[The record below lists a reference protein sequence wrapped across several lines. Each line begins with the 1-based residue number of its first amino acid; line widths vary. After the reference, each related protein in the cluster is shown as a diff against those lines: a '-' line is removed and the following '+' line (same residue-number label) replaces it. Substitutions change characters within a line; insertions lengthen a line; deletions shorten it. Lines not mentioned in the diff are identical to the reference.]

1 MKLFSNYFY
10 ELNENEIFR
19 FINQESETIHLV
31 NENSSFQN
39 NKLLENTL
47 YLKPENLNSYF
58 KNNLIKSKFEL
69 VVITDLIEY
78 VENIYELLQFSQTIL
93 KENGRILITSVNPK
107 WYLIFKIF
115 EFIKLKKNSEL
126 RSYIFPKKI
135 IGTFEGSGLEIINMY
150 SKQIFPFKLFGI
162 GSFLNKFLEMVF
174 CPLGLG
180 IKSYY
185 ICKPKKIIEKQYS
198 KSIIVPAKNEEKNLP
213 ILFNELEL
221 LNLEVEIVLIHGFSS
236 DNTEK
241 VSLELYE
248 KYKNHKNI
256 KLNVLKQ
263 TGNGKAQAVFEALNE
278 TTNDVIAIIDS
289 DISVE
294 PFELN
299 NFFRTID
306 MGYAD
311 FVNGTRLISRLES
324 GSMRWLNIVGNRFF
338 QFIINYII
346 SQNISDSLCGTKVFK
361 RENLNHLKKWQE
373 KTKRKDPFGDFD
385 LLLSSAY
392 AGLKI
397 VEYPIYYR
405 RRVYGETQISRF
417 KDGYKLIK
425 YILKA
430 LFLFKT
436 SYYTKIN

>member
-10 ELNENEIFR
+10 KLNENEIYR
-19 FINQESETIHLV
+19 FVNQAKETIHLV
-31 NENSSFQN
+31 NEDSAFLN
-39 NKLLENTL
+39 NKLLENTH
-47 YLKPENLNSYF
+47 YLKPEDLNSYF
-58 KNNLIKSKFEL
+58 KNYLEKSKFEL

-78 VENIYELLQFSQTIL
+78 VENIYELLQLSQTIL
-93 KENGRILITSVNPK
+93 KENGRILITSVNPR

-115 EFIKLKKNSEL
+115 ELLKLKKKSTL

-135 IGTFEGSGLEIINMY
+135 IGSFEGSGLEIINMY
-150 SKQIFPFKLFGI
+150 SKQVFPFKLLGFG
-162 GSFLNKFLEMVF
+162 SLLNKLLELVL

-180 IKSYY
+180 IKSYF

-221 LNLEVEIVLIHGFSS
+221 LDIEVEIVLIYGFSL

-241 VSLELYE
+241 VSLEIYE

-256 KLNVLKQ
+256 KIIVLRQ
-263 TGNGKAQAVFEALNE
+263 AGNGKAQAVFEALNE

-294 PFELN
+294 PYELK
-299 NFFRTID
+299 NFFSTID

-361 RENLNHLKKWQE
+361 RENLNHLRQWQE
-373 KTKRKDPFGDFD
+373 KTKHKDPFGDFD

-436 SYYTKIN
+436 SYYTNKN